1 MPATKVFVYSVVR
14 WEQKMWVSKVKENW
28 GKFSDENEKKKG
40 TCSDELLNAKEGVRE
55 RKMFPFSL
63 FQL

>member
-1 MPATKVFVYSVVR
+1 
-14 WEQKMWVSKVKENW
+14 MWTSKVKENW

-40 TCSDELLNAKEGVRE
+40 TFSDELLNTKEGVRE
-55 RKMFPFSL
+55 RKMFPFSI